1 MKSLII
7 GLVLLSTSAFAGF
20 NDFECEFFGINGERI
35 EVNVESSY
43 GPGTKIIN
51 VIVTSANSV
60 DEYEYFASARIDAMN
75 RISYFGSGMD
85 LEIDLWPHPVPR
97 YGAFYRS
104 EFSSFDVNQGRIYYN
119 VNCQYRRF

>member
-1 MKSLII
+1 MKIFII
-7 GLVLLSTSAFAGF
+7 GLTLLSTSAFAGF
-20 NDFECEFFGINGERI
+20 NDFECNFFGINGERI
-35 EVNVESSY
+35 EVNVESSF

-51 VIVTSANSV
+51 VIVTTANSV
-60 DEYEYFASARIDAMN
+60 QEYEYFTSARIDAMN

-104 EFSSFDVNQGRIYYN
+104 EFSSFDVNQGRTYYN